1 MGHFIEKICYNP
13 KFGSNN
19 GGFMD
24 QIEKGIRRVDI
35 DREMQQSYL
44 DYAMSVIISR
54 ALPDARDGL
63 KPVQRRILYA
73 MYDMGIRPE
82 LPYKKSARIV
92 GEVLGK
98 YHPHGDAAVYD
109 AMARLAQDFTI
120 RYPLVDG
127 QGNFGSVDGDSPA
140 AMRYTEARL
149 DKISMELLKD
159 IDENTV
165 DFTGN
170 FDDTLKEP
178 VVLPAVMP
186 NLLVNGASG
195 IAVGM
200 ATNIPPHNLGEICDA
215 VIYILREWDRFED
228 ITVEDLMKFVKGP
241 DFPTGGI
248 VVLEDARNE
257 LVSAYAT
264 GRGRLM
270 VRGRVHLEDMG
281 RGRSR
286 LIITEIPYQI
296 NKTGLIERIAQLV
309 RNGVIDGI
317 VDLRDESDRQ
327 GMRIVIELN
336 KTAEPDDVLRALYK
350 HTPLQTTFGIIL
362 LALVDNQ
369 PRILSL
375 KEALKVYADHQLV
388 VIRRR
393 TEFELAKAKKRA
405 HILEGLL
412 TAIANLEEIIRIIRS
427 SENEE
432 AARNA
437 IMSRFGLDREQTQAI
452 LDMPLKR
459 LTHLEQD
466 KLQAELDNLRIA
478 IAEMEALLASPEKMR
493 ENLASRL
500 MDLQRVYSDAR
511 RTQIALLG
519 EGISS
524 KEMLTANALIQAED
538 VFVGLTKDGK
548 IGRCE
553 LETVKQ
559 RGFAVPEWI
568 VRSDTQQTVYVVSE
582 SGKCCGIYV
591 ETLPKV
597 DEFSAGIDFAAVSGW
612 TLDEKPA
619 VIFSMPSRDKMTD
632 TASVITVTEK
642 GMLKRSLVGDVPFAS
657 SQSFTLCKINP
668 GDRLLNVLVS
678 PEEAMDVMLVTRGG
692 MGIRFGQDDLRPMGL
707 VAAGVNGIKFKGD
720 DVVVGAALVKETDS
734 CCFVLND
741 WSLGQIAAGDFPKQ
755 GRYGQGVIAL
765 RLRENTA
772 VCGFFNMNSKD
783 SVLFIRYGG
792 GKFRSLKASA
802 AKPGRRARTLEP
814 VSQNLLH
821 EASGAVWL
829 PMDPAVSAY
838 EQHKAPVSEPD
849 PVPEAAPEEQ
859 AAEASAPEPSEDN
872 GPEGP
877 APAEGSEP
885 EQASLF

>member
-1 MGHFIEKICYNP
+1 MANTER
-13 KFGSNN
+13 
-19 GGFMD
+19 
-24 QIEKGIRRVDI
+24 GIRQVDI
-35 DREMQQSYL
+35 DKEMQQSYL

-127 QGNFGSVDGDSPA
+127 QGNFGSVDGDPPA

-149 DKISMELLKD
+149 DKISMEILKD
-159 IDENTV
+159 IDEETV
-165 DFTGN
+165 GYVGN

-178 VVLPAVMP
+178 EVLPAIVP

-215 VIYILREWDRFED
+215 VIFMLQEWERYDE
-228 ITVEDLMKFVKGP
+228 ITVEDLMKYVKGP

-309 RNGVIDGI
+309 RDGVIEGI

-327 GMRIVIELN
+327 GMRIVIELS
-336 KTAEPDDVLRALYK
+336 KTGDSDSILRALYK

-362 LALVDNQ
+362 LALVDNK
-369 PRILSL
+369 PRVLSL
-375 KEALKVYADHQLV
+375 KEALKVYADHQLE
-388 VIRRR
+388 VIRRK

-412 TAIANLEEIIRIIRS
+412 TAIDNLEEIIHIIRS
-427 SENEE
+427 SENEA
-432 AARNA
+432 AARDA
-437 IMSRFGLDREQTQAI
+437 IMARFDLDREQTQAI

-459 LTHLEQD
+459 LTHLEYD
-466 KLQAELDNLRIA
+466 KLQAELEGLRQSIQ
-478 IAEMEALLASPEKMR
+478 EMEELLASPVKMR
-493 ENLASRL
+493 ELLASKLR
-500 MDLQRVYSDAR
+500 DLVLTYGDAR

-538 VFVGLTKDGK
+538 CFVGLTRDGK
-548 IGRCE
+548 IGRVA
-553 LETVKQ
+553 LEAVKQ
-559 RGFAVPEWI
+559 RGFVIPEWI

-582 SGKCCGIYV
+582 TGKTCGIYV

-597 DEFSAGIDFAAVSGW
+597 DDFSAGIDFSAVSGW
-612 TLDEKPA
+612 SADEKP
-619 VIFSMPSRDKMTD
+619 VTIFAMPSRDKMEES
-632 TASVITVTEK
+632 ASVITVTEK
-642 GMLKRSLVGDVPFAS
+642 GMMKRSLVGDVPFAS
-657 SQSFTLCKINP
+657 SQSFTLCKINS
-668 GDRLLNVLVS
+668 GDRLLCVLVS
-678 PEEAMDVMLVTRGG
+678 PADTLDIMLVTGNG

-707 VAAGVNGIKFKGD
+707 IAAGVNGIKFKGN
-720 DVVVGAALVKETDS
+720 DVVVGASLVSETDN

-741 WSLGQIAAGDFPKQ
+741 WSLGQISASDFPKQ

-765 RLRENTA
+765 RLKENTR
-772 VCGFFNMNSKD
+772 VVGFFTVD
-783 SVLFIRYGG
+783 SANALLYVRYGSG
-792 GKFRSLKASA
+792 RFRSLKISA
-802 AKPGRRARTLEP
+802 AKTGRRARSLEP
-814 VSQNLLH
+814 VTQNLLH
-821 EASGAVWL
+821 EATGVTWL
-829 PMDPAVSAY
+829 PMGKAQEEPAQAAAA
-838 EQHKAPVSEPD
+838 KKSEPKATEKPLSD
-849 PVPEAAPEEQ
+849 PPERNEGGAA
-859 AAEASAPEPSEDN
+859 
-872 GPEGP
+872 
-877 APAEGSEP
+877 P

>member
-1 MGHFIEKICYNP
+1 MANLER
-13 KFGSNN
+13 
-19 GGFMD
+19 
-24 QIEKGIRRVDI
+24 GIRQVDI

-127 QGNFGSVDGDSPA
+127 QGNFGSVDGDPPA

-149 DKISMELLKD
+149 DKISMEILKD
-159 IDENTV
+159 IDEETV
-165 DFTGN
+165 GFIGN

-178 VVLPAVMP
+178 EVLPAIVP

-215 VIYILREWDRFED
+215 VIYMLQEWDRYAD
-228 ITVEDLMKFVKGP
+228 ITVEDLMKYVKGP

-248 VVLEDARNE
+248 VVLEDERNE

-309 RNGVIDGI
+309 RDGVIEGI

-327 GMRIVIELN
+327 GMRIVIELS
-336 KTAEPDDVLRALYK
+336 KTGDPDTILRALYK

-362 LALVDNQ
+362 LALVDNK
-369 PRILSL
+369 PRVLSL
-375 KEALKVYADHQLV
+375 KEALKVYADHQLE
-388 VIRRR
+388 VIRRK

-412 TAIANLEEIIRIIRS
+412 TAIDNLEEIIHIIRS
-427 SENEE
+427 SENEA
-432 AARNA
+432 AARDA
-437 IMSRFGLDREQTQAI
+437 IMKRFDLDREQTQAI

-459 LTHLEQD
+459 LTHLEYD
-466 KLQAELDNLRIA
+466 KLLAELEGLRRA
-478 IAEMEALLASPEKMR
+478 IQEMEDLLASPVKMR
-493 ENLASRL
+493 ELLSSKLRDL
-500 MDLQRVYSDAR
+500 MQTYGDAR

-524 KEMLTANALIQAED
+524 KEMLTANALIKAED
-538 VFVGLTKDGK
+538 CFVGLTRDGK
-548 IGRCE
+548 IGRVE
-553 LETVKQ
+553 LEALKQ
-559 RGFAVPEWI
+559 RGFVIPEWV

-582 SGKCCGIYV
+582 SGKTCGIYV

-597 DEFSAGIDFAAVSGW
+597 DDFSAGIDFASVSGW
-612 TLDEKPA
+612 PESENPASIFTL
-619 VIFSMPSRDKMTD
+619 PSREKMGE

-657 SQSFTLCKINP
+657 SQSFALCKINP
-668 GDRLLNVLVS
+668 GDRLLSVLVS
-678 PEEAMDVMLVTRGG
+678 PSEDVDIMLATKNG
-692 MGIRFGQDDLRPMGL
+692 MAIRFGQDDLRPMGL
-707 VAAGVNGIKFKGD
+707 LAAGVNGIKFKGD
-720 DVVVGAALVKETDS
+720 DAVSGASLVTENDKV
-734 CCFVLND
+734 CFVLND
-741 WSLGQIAAGDFPKQ
+741 WSLGQIAAVDFPKQ

-765 RLRENTA
+765 RLKENTR
-772 VCGFFNMNSKD
+772 VVGFFTMD
-783 SVLFIRYGG
+783 SSNALLYVRYGNG
-792 GKFRSLKASA
+792 RFRPLKCSA
-802 AKPGRRARTLEP
+802 AKIGRRARSLEP
-814 VSQNLLH
+814 VTQNLLH
-821 EASGAVWL
+821 EATGVIWL
-829 PMDPAVSAY
+829 PMEGAG
-838 EQHKAPVSEPD
+838 E
-849 PVPEAAPEEQ
+849 VPEKGSGKKEPEQKPKENPVVK
-859 AAEASAPEPSEDN
+859 ENPPDTGTS
-872 GPEGP
+872 
-877 APAEGSEP
+877 P

>member
-1 MGHFIEKICYNP
+1 MADLP
-13 KFGSNN
+13 R
-19 GGFMD
+19 
-24 QIEKGIRRVDI
+24 GIRQVDI
-35 DREMQQSYL
+35 DKEMQQSYL

-127 QGNFGSVDGDSPA
+127 QGNFGSIDGDPPA

-159 IDENTV
+159 IDEETV
-165 DFTGN
+165 GFTGN

-178 VVLPAVMP
+178 EVLPAIVP

-200 ATNIPPHNLGEICDA
+200 ATNIPPHNLGEVCDA
-215 VIYILREWDRFED
+215 VIYMLREWENFDE
-228 ITVEDLMKFVKGP
+228 ITVEDLMKYVKGP

-309 RNGVIDGI
+309 RDGVIDGI

-327 GMRIVIELN
+327 GMRIVIELS
-336 KTAEPDDVLRALYK
+336 KTGDPDDILRALYK

-362 LALVDNQ
+362 LALVDNK
-369 PRILSL
+369 PRVLSL
-375 KEALKVYADHQLV
+375 KEALKVYADHQLT
-388 VIRRR
+388 VIRRK
-393 TEFELAKAKKRA
+393 TEFELAKAKHRA

-412 TAIANLEEIIRIIRS
+412 TAIDNLDEIVRIIRS
-427 SENEE
+427 SENEAE
-432 AARNA
+432 AREA
-437 IMSRFGLDREQTQAI
+437 IMARFALDREQIQAI

-459 LTHLEQD
+459 LTHLEYD
-466 KLQAELDNLRIA
+466 KLLAELNGLRQA
-478 IAEMEALLASPEKMR
+478 IMEMEDLLASPEKMR
-493 ENLASRL
+493 DLLASKL
-500 MDLQRVYSDAR
+500 KDLQRTYADAR

-524 KEMLTANALIQAED
+524 KEMLTANALVKAED
-538 VFVGLTKDGK
+538 VFVGLTRDGK
-548 IGRCE
+548 IGRVE
-553 LETVKQ
+553 RDAVKQ
-559 RGFAVPEWI
+559 RGFAIPEWI
-568 VRSDTQQTVYVVSE
+568 VRSDTQQTVYVVAE
-582 SGKCCGIYV
+582 SGRTCGIYV

-597 DEFSAGIDFAAVSGW
+597 DDFSAGIDFNAVSGW
-612 TLDEKPA
+612 PANEKP
-619 VIFSMPSRDKMTD
+619 VTIFAMPSRDKMGE

-657 SQSFTLCKINP
+657 SQSFNLCKVND
-668 GDRLLNVLVS
+668 GDRLLTVLVS
-678 PEEAMDVMLVTRGG
+678 PLEEMDIMLVTRRG

-720 DVVVGAALVKETDS
+720 DVVVGAALVTEADS
-734 CCFVLND
+734 VCFVLND
-741 WSLGQIAAGDFPKQ
+741 WSLGRIAAGEFPKQ

-765 RLRENTA
+765 RLKENTD
-772 VCGFFNMNSKD
+772 VCGFFNVNAVNAM
-783 SVLFIRYGG
+783 LFIRYGNG
-792 GKFRSLKASA
+792 RFRPLKISA
-802 AKPGRRARTLEP
+802 AKNGRRARTLEP
-814 VSQNLLH
+814 VTQNLLH
-821 EASGAVWL
+821 QANGVTWLPLDPASGEESRQ
-829 PMDPAVSAY
+829 DEPAA
-838 EQHKAPVSEPD
+838 EIPEPKPKAQKS
-849 PVPEAAPEEQ
+849 AAPKPIEKPK
-859 AAEASAPEPSEDN
+859 PETGPSD
-872 GPEGP
+872 
-877 APAEGSEP
+877 P
-885 EQASLF
+885 EQATLF

>member
-1 MGHFIEKICYNP
+1 MA
-13 KFGSNN
+13 
-19 GGFMD
+19 D
-24 QIEKGIRRVDI
+24 QSRGIRQVDI
-35 DREMQQSYL
+35 DKEMQQSYL

-127 QGNFGSVDGDSPA
+127 QGNFGSIDGDPPA

-159 IDENTV
+159 IDEETV
-165 DFTGN
+165 GFTGN

-178 VVLPAVMP
+178 EVLPAIVP

-200 ATNIPPHNLGEICDA
+200 ATNIPPHNLGEVCDA
-215 VIYILREWDRFED
+215 VIYMLREWENFDE
-228 ITVEDLMKFVKGP
+228 ITVEDLMKYVKGP

-309 RNGVIDGI
+309 RDGVIDGI

-327 GMRIVIELN
+327 GMRIVIELS
-336 KTAEPDDVLRALYK
+336 KTGDPDDILRALYK

-362 LALVDNQ
+362 LALVDNK
-369 PRILSL
+369 PRVLSL
-375 KEALKVYADHQLV
+375 KEALKVYADHQLT
-388 VIRRR
+388 VIRRK
-393 TEFELAKAKKRA
+393 TEFELAKAKHRA

-412 TAIANLEEIIRIIRS
+412 TAIDNLDEIVRVIRS
-427 SENEE
+427 SENEAE
-432 AARNA
+432 AREA
-437 IMSRFGLDREQTQAI
+437 IMARFALDREQTQAI

-459 LTHLEQD
+459 LTHLEYD
-466 KLQAELDNLRIA
+466 KLLAELNGLRQA
-478 IAEMEALLASPEKMR
+478 IMEMEDLLASPEKMR
-493 ENLASRL
+493 DLLASKL
-500 MDLQRVYSDAR
+500 KDLQRTYADAR

-524 KEMLTANALIQAED
+524 KEMLTANALIKAED
-538 VFVGLTKDGK
+538 VFVGLTRDGK
-548 IGRCE
+548 IGRVE
-553 LETVKQ
+553 RDAVKQ
-559 RGFAVPEWI
+559 RGFAIPEWI
-568 VRSDTQQTVYVVSE
+568 VRSDTQQTVYVVAE
-582 SGKCCGIYV
+582 SGRTCGIYV

-597 DEFSAGIDFAAVSGW
+597 DDFSAGIDFNAVSGW
-612 TLDEKPA
+612 PANEKP
-619 VIFSMPSRDKMTD
+619 VTIFAMPSRDKMGE

-657 SQSFTLCKINP
+657 SQSFNLCKVND
-668 GDRLLNVLVS
+668 GDRLLTVLVS
-678 PEEAMDVMLVTRGG
+678 PSEEMDIMLVTRRG

-720 DVVVGAALVKETDS
+720 DVVVGAALVTEADS
-734 CCFVLND
+734 VCFVLND
-741 WSLGQIAAGDFPKQ
+741 WSLGRIAAAEFPKQ

-765 RLRENTA
+765 RLKETTD
-772 VCGFFNMNSKD
+772 VCGFFNVNAQNAM
-783 SVLFIRYGG
+783 LFVRYGNG
-792 GKFRSLKASA
+792 RFRPLKISA
-802 AKPGRRARTLEP
+802 AKSGRRARTLEP
-814 VSQNLLH
+814 VTQNLLH
-821 EASGAVWL
+821 QANGVTWL
-829 PMDPAVSAY
+829 PL
-838 EQHKAPVSEPD
+838 D
-849 PVPEAAPEEQ
+849 PVPGEESQ
-859 AAEASAPEPSEDN
+859 KEEPAKEMPEPKAKAEK
-872 GPEGP
+872 P
-877 APAEGSEP
+877 APKPVEKPKPEAGPSDP
-885 EQASLF
+885 EQATLF

>member
-1 MGHFIEKICYNP
+1 MANTER
-13 KFGSNN
+13 
-19 GGFMD
+19 
-24 QIEKGIRRVDI
+24 GIRQVDI
-35 DREMQQSYL
+35 DKEMQQSYL

-127 QGNFGSVDGDSPA
+127 QGNFGSVDGDPPA

-149 DKISMELLKD
+149 DKISMEILKD
-159 IDENTV
+159 IDEETV
-165 DFTGN
+165 GFVGN

-178 VVLPAVMP
+178 EVLPAIVP

-215 VIYILREWDRFED
+215 VVFMLQEWERYDE
-228 ITVEDLMKFVKGP
+228 ITVEDLMKYVKGP

-309 RNGVIDGI
+309 RDGVIEGI

-327 GMRIVIELN
+327 GMRIVIELS
-336 KTAEPDDVLRALYK
+336 KTGDSDTILRALYK

-362 LALVDNQ
+362 LALVDNK
-369 PRILSL
+369 PRVLSL
-375 KEALKVYADHQLV
+375 KEALKVYADHQLE
-388 VIRRR
+388 VIRRK

-412 TAIANLEEIIRIIRS
+412 TAIDNLEEIIRIIRS
-427 SENEE
+427 SENEA
-432 AARNA
+432 AARDA
-437 IMSRFGLDREQTQAI
+437 IMARFNLDREQTQAI

-459 LTHLEQD
+459 LTHLEYD
-466 KLQAELDNLRIA
+466 KLLAELEALRRSIQ
-478 IAEMEALLASPEKMR
+478 EMEELLASPAKMR
-493 ENLASRL
+493 ELLASKLR
-500 MDLQRVYSDAR
+500 DLVLTYGDAR

-538 VFVGLTKDGK
+538 CFVGLTKDGK
-548 IGRCE
+548 IGRVE
-553 LETVKQ
+553 LDAVKQ
-559 RGFAVPEWI
+559 RGFAIPELI
-568 VRSDTQQTVYVVSE
+568 VRSDTQQTVYIVSE
-582 SGKCCGIYV
+582 TGKTCGIYV

-597 DEFSAGIDFAAVSGW
+597 DDFSAGIDFAAVSGW
-612 TLDEKPA
+612 SADEKP
-619 VIFSMPSRDKMTD
+619 VTIFAMPSRDKMEE

-642 GMLKRSLVGDVPFAS
+642 GMMKRSLVGDVPFAS

-668 GDRLLNVLVS
+668 GDRLLCVLVS
-678 PEEAMDVMLVTRGG
+678 PAETLDIMLVTRNG

-720 DVVVGAALVKETDS
+720 DVVVGASLVSEKDN

-741 WSLGQIAAGDFPKQ
+741 WSLGQISVADFPKQ

-765 RLRENTA
+765 RLKENTR
-772 VCGFFNMNSKD
+772 VVGFFTVD
-783 SVLFIRYGG
+783 SANALLYVRYGNG
-792 GKFRSLKASA
+792 RFRSLKISA
-802 AKPGRRARTLEP
+802 AKNGRRARSLEP
-814 VSQNLLH
+814 VTQNLLH
-821 EASGAVWL
+821 EATGVTWL
-829 PMDPAVSAY
+829 PMGKQEDESAQPPAGKKSEA
-838 EQHKAPVSEPD
+838 KAPEKKLNEPLERSD
-849 PVPEAAPEEQ
+849 
-859 AAEASAPEPSEDN
+859 D
-872 GPEGP
+872 G
-877 APAEGSEP
+877 GSSP

>member
-1 MGHFIEKICYNP
+1 MENT
-13 KFGSNN
+13 
-19 GGFMD
+19 
-24 QIEKGIRRVDI
+24 ERGIRQVDI
-35 DREMQQSYL
+35 DKEMQQSYL

-127 QGNFGSVDGDSPA
+127 QGNFGSIDGDPPA

-149 DKISMELLKD
+149 DKISMEILKD
-159 IDENTV
+159 IDEETV
-165 DFTGN
+165 GFTGN

-178 VVLPAVMP
+178 EVLPSIVP

-200 ATNIPPHNLGEICDA
+200 ATNIPPHNLGEVCDA
-215 VIYILREWDRFED
+215 VIYLLQEWEHYDD

-309 RNGVIDGI
+309 RDGI
-317 VDLRDESDRQ
+317 IEGIADLRDESDRQ
-327 GMRIVIELN
+327 GMRVVIELS
-336 KTAEPDDVLRALYK
+336 KAADPEAVLRDLYK
-350 HTPLQTTFGIIL
+350 RTPLQTTFGIIL
-362 LALVDNQ
+362 LALVDNK
-369 PRILSL
+369 PRVLSL
-375 KEALKVYADHQLV
+375 KEALRVYADHQLE
-388 VIRRR
+388 VIRRK

-412 TAIANLEEIIRIIRS
+412 TAIDNLDEIIHIIRS
-427 SENEE
+427 SENEA
-432 AARNA
+432 AARDA
-437 IMSRFGLDREQTQAI
+437 IMARFDLDREQTQAI

-459 LTHLEQD
+459 LTHLEYD
-466 KLQAELDNLRIA
+466 KLLAELQSLRQA
-478 IAEMEALLASPEKMR
+478 IQEMEELLASPLKMR
-493 ENLASRL
+493 ELLASKLRDL
-500 MDLQRVYSDAR
+500 MQTYGDAR

-538 VFVGLTKDGK
+538 CFVGLTRDGK
-548 IGRCE
+548 IGRVE
-553 LETVKQ
+553 VGTVKQ
-559 RGFAVPEWI
+559 RGFAIPEWI

-582 SGKCCGIYV
+582 IGKTCGLYV

-597 DEFSAGIDFAAVSGW
+597 DDFSAGIDFASVSGW
-612 TLDEKPA
+612 AENEKP
-619 VIFSMPSRDKMTD
+619 VTIFTMPSREKMD
-632 TASVITVTEK
+632 EKASVITVTEK
-642 GMLKRSLVGDVPFAS
+642 GMIKRSLVSDVPFAS
-657 SQSFTLCKINP
+657 SQSFNLCKVNA
-668 GDRLLNVLVS
+668 GDRLLCVLVS
-678 PEEAMDVMLVTRGG
+678 PSEASNIMLVTRNG

-720 DVVVGAALVKETDS
+720 DAVVGASMVTEQDS
-734 CCFVLND
+734 SCFVLND
-741 WSLGQIAAGDFPKQ
+741 WSLGQIAVADFPKQ

-765 RLRENTA
+765 RLKENTR
-772 VCGFFNMNSKD
+772 VVGFFTMSTNNAMLY
-783 SVLFIRYGG
+783 VRFGTGR
-792 GKFRSLKASA
+792 FRSLKPSA
-802 AKPGRRARTLEP
+802 AKPGRRARSLEP
-814 VSQNLLH
+814 VTQNLLY
-821 EASGAVWL
+821 EATGVIWL
-829 PMDPAVSAY
+829 PMNGTEEEKTEKAVAEKPGKKDISA
-838 EQHKAPVSEPD
+838 EMKSDEPNN
-849 PVPEAAPEEQ
+849 PG
-859 AAEASAPEPSEDN
+859 S
-872 GPEGP
+872 
-877 APAEGSEP
+877 EGSSP

>member
-1 MGHFIEKICYNP
+1 MANTER
-13 KFGSNN
+13 
-19 GGFMD
+19 
-24 QIEKGIRRVDI
+24 GIRQVDI
-35 DREMQQSYL
+35 DKEMQQSYL

-127 QGNFGSVDGDSPA
+127 QGNFGSVDGDPPA

-149 DKISMELLKD
+149 DKISMEILKD
-159 IDENTV
+159 IDEETV
-165 DFTGN
+165 GFVGN

-178 VVLPAVMP
+178 EVLPAIVP

-215 VIYILREWDRFED
+215 VIYMLQEWERYDE
-228 ITVEDLMKFVKGP
+228 ITVEDLMKYVKGP

-309 RNGVIDGI
+309 RDGVIEGI

-327 GMRIVIELN
+327 GMRIVIELS
-336 KTAEPDDVLRALYK
+336 KTGDSDSILRALYK

-362 LALVDNQ
+362 LALVDNK
-369 PRILSL
+369 PRVLSL
-375 KEALKVYADHQLV
+375 KEALKVYADHQLE
-388 VIRRR
+388 VIRRK

-412 TAIANLEEIIRIIRS
+412 TAIDNLEEIIHIIRS
-427 SENEE
+427 SENEA
-432 AARNA
+432 AARDA
-437 IMSRFGLDREQTQAI
+437 IMARFGLDREQTQAI

-459 LTHLEQD
+459 LTHLEYD
-466 KLQAELDNLRIA
+466 KLLAELEGLRRSIQ
-478 IAEMEALLASPEKMR
+478 EMEELLASPVKMR
-493 ENLASRL
+493 ELLASKLR
-500 MDLQRVYSDAR
+500 DLVLTYGDAR

-538 VFVGLTKDGK
+538 CFVGLTKDGK
-548 IGRCE
+548 IGRVE

-559 RGFAVPEWI
+559 RGFAIPEWI
-568 VRSDTQQTVYVVSE
+568 VRSDTQQTVYVVSQT
-582 SGKCCGIYV
+582 GKTCGIYV

-597 DEFSAGIDFAAVSGW
+597 EDFSAGIDFSAVSGW
-612 TLDEKPA
+612 SGDEKP
-619 VIFSMPSRDKMTD
+619 VTIFAMPSRDKMED
-632 TASVITVTEK
+632 SASVITVTEK
-642 GMLKRSLVGDVPFAS
+642 GMMKRSLVGDVPFAS

-668 GDRLLNVLVS
+668 GDRLLYVLVS
-678 PEEAMDVMLVTRGG
+678 PADTLDIMLVTGNG

-707 VAAGVNGIKFKGD
+707 IAAGVNGIKFKGD
-720 DVVVGAALVKETDS
+720 DVVVGASLVSESDS

-741 WSLGQIAAGDFPKQ
+741 WSLGQIAVSDFPKQ

-765 RLRENTA
+765 RLKENTR
-772 VCGFFNMNSKD
+772 VVGFFTVD
-783 SVLFIRYGG
+783 SANALLYVRYGNG
-792 GKFRSLKASA
+792 RFRSLKISA
-802 AKPGRRARTLEP
+802 AKSGRRARSLEP
-814 VSQNLLH
+814 VTQNLLH
-821 EASGAVWL
+821 EATGVTWL
-829 PMDPAVSAY
+829 PMGKTQDEPAQVPTAKKNESKNAG
-838 EQHKAPVSEPD
+838 KPLSEP
-849 PVPEAAPEEQ
+849 PER
-859 AAEASAPEPSEDN
+859 N
-872 GPEGP
+872 EG
-877 APAEGSEP
+877 GSSP

>member
-1 MGHFIEKICYNP
+1 MAELERGVR
-13 KFGSNN
+13 
-19 GGFMD
+19 
-24 QIEKGIRRVDI
+24 QVDI
-35 DREMQQSYL
+35 DKEMQQSYL

-127 QGNFGSVDGDSPA
+127 QGNFGSIDGDPPA

-159 IDENTV
+159 IDEETV
-165 DFTGN
+165 GFTGN

-178 VVLPAVMP
+178 EVLPAIVP

-200 ATNIPPHNLGEICDA
+200 ATNIPPHNLSEICDA
-215 VIYILREWDRFED
+215 VIYLLREWENYSD
-228 ITVEDLMKFVKGP
+228 ITVEDLMKYVKGP

-309 RNGVIDGI
+309 RDGVIEGI

-327 GMRIVIELN
+327 GMRIVIELS
-336 KTAEPDDVLRALYK
+336 KTGDSDDILRALYK

-362 LALVDNQ
+362 LALVDNK
-369 PRILSL
+369 PRVLSL
-375 KEALKVYADHQLV
+375 KEALKVYADHQLI
-388 VIRRR
+388 VIRRK
-393 TEFELAKAKKRA
+393 TEFELAKARHRA

-412 TAIANLEEIIRIIRS
+412 TAIDNLDEIVRIIRS
-427 SENEE
+427 SENEA
-432 AARNA
+432 AARDA
-437 IMSRFGLDREQTQAI
+437 IMARFGLDREQTQAI

-459 LTHLEQD
+459 LTHLEYD
-466 KLQAELDNLRIA
+466 KLQAEL
-478 IAEMEALLASPEKMR
+478 EALRQAIIDMEILLGSPEKMR
-493 ENLASRL
+493 ELLASKL
-500 MDLQRVYSDAR
+500 MDLQRTYGDAR

-519 EGISS
+519 EGVSS
-524 KEMLTANALIQAED
+524 KEMLTANALIKAEE
-538 VFVGLTKDGK
+538 VFVGLTRDGK
-548 IGRCE
+548 IGRVE
-553 LETVKQ
+553 LDAVKQ
-559 RGFAVPEWI
+559 RGFAIPAWI

-582 SGKCCGIYV
+582 TGKACGIYV
-591 ETLPKV
+591 ETLPKI
-597 DEFSAGIDFAAVSGW
+597 DDFSAGIDFKAVAGW
-612 TLDEKPA
+612 HESDTP
-619 VIFSMPSRDKMTD
+619 VTIFTVPSRDKMED

-657 SQSFTLCKINP
+657 SQSFNLCKVND
-668 GDRLLNVLVS
+668 GDRLLSVLVS
-678 PEEAMDVMLVTRGG
+678 PSDAMDVMLVTQKG
-692 MGIRFGQDDLRPMGL
+692 MGIRFGQEDLRPMGL
-707 VAAGVNGIKFKGD
+707 FAAGVNGIKFKGD
-720 DVVVGAALVKETDS
+720 DILVGASLVSENDT

-741 WSLGQIAAGDFPKQ
+741 WSMGRIAAAEFPKQ

-765 RLRENTA
+765 RLKSGTR
-772 VCGFFNMNSKD
+772 VCGFFNINAANG
-783 SVLFIRYGG
+783 LLYIRYGSG
-792 GKFRSLKASA
+792 RFRPLKISA
-802 AKPGRRARTLEP
+802 AKPGRRGRTLEP
-814 VSQNLLH
+814 VTQNLLH
-821 EASGAVWL
+821 EANGVTWL
-829 PMDPAVSAY
+829 PLDTGSGDEQRKDDSSEEKPKSKQKAEKPAAKPI
-838 EQHKAPVSEPD
+838 EK
-849 PVPEAAPEEQ
+849 
-859 AAEASAPEPSEDN
+859 PEPQTNQS
-872 GPEGP
+872 
-877 APAEGSEP
+877 SP
-885 EQASLF
+885 EQGTLF

>member
-1 MGHFIEKICYNP
+1 MAATER
-13 KFGSNN
+13 
-19 GGFMD
+19 
-24 QIEKGIRRVDI
+24 GIRLVDI
-35 DREMQQSYL
+35 DKEMQQSYL

-127 QGNFGSVDGDSPA
+127 QGNFGSIDGDPPA

-159 IDENTV
+159 IDEETV
-165 DFTGN
+165 GFTGN

-178 VVLPAVMP
+178 EVLPAIVP

-200 ATNIPPHNLGEICDA
+200 ATNIPPHNLGEVCDA
-215 VIYILREWDRFED
+215 VIYMLREWENFDE
-228 ITVEDLMKFVKGP
+228 ITVEDLMKYVKGP

-309 RNGVIDGI
+309 RDGVIDGI

-327 GMRIVIELN
+327 GMRIVIELS
-336 KTAEPDDVLRALYK
+336 KTGDPDDILRALYK

-362 LALVDNQ
+362 LALVDNK
-369 PRILSL
+369 PRVLSL
-375 KEALKVYADHQLV
+375 KEALKVYADHQLT
-388 VIRRR
+388 VIRRK
-393 TEFELAKAKKRA
+393 TEFELAKAKHRA

-412 TAIANLEEIIRIIRS
+412 TAIDNLDEIVRIIRS
-427 SENEE
+427 SENEAE
-432 AARNA
+432 ARAA
-437 IMSRFGLDREQTQAI
+437 IMERFGLDREQTQAI

-459 LTHLEQD
+459 LTHLEYD
-466 KLQAELDNLRIA
+466 KLLAELNSLRQA
-478 IAEMEALLASPEKMR
+478 IMEMEELLASPEKMR
-493 ENLASRL
+493 DLLASKL
-500 MDLQRVYSDAR
+500 KDLQRTYADAR

-524 KEMLTANALIQAED
+524 KEMLTANALIKAED
-538 VFVGLTKDGK
+538 VFVGLTRDGK
-548 IGRCE
+548 IGRVE
-553 LETVKQ
+553 RDAVKQ
-559 RGFAVPEWI
+559 RGFVIPEWI
-568 VRSDTQQTVYVVSE
+568 VRCDTQQTVYVVAE
-582 SGKCCGIYV
+582 SGKACGIYV

-597 DEFSAGIDFAAVSGW
+597 DDFSAGIDFSAVSGW
-612 TLDEKPA
+612 PANEKP
-619 VIFSMPSRDKMTD
+619 VTIFAMPSRDKMGE

-657 SQSFTLCKINP
+657 SQSFNLCKVND
-668 GDRLLNVLVS
+668 GDKLLTVLVS
-678 PEEAMDVMLVTRGG
+678 PSEDMDIMLVTRRG

-720 DVVVGAALVKETDS
+720 DAVIGAALVTEADS
-734 CCFVLND
+734 VCFVLND
-741 WSLGQIAAGDFPKQ
+741 WSLGRIAAAEFPKQ

-765 RLRENTA
+765 RLKENTD
-772 VCGFFNMNSKD
+772 VCGFFNVNAQNAM
-783 SVLFIRYGG
+783 LFVRYGNG
-792 GKFRSLKASA
+792 RFRPLKISA
-802 AKPGRRARTLEP
+802 AKSGRRARTLEP
-814 VSQNLLH
+814 VTQNLLH
-821 EASGAVWL
+821 QANGVTWL
-829 PMDPAVSAY
+829 PLDPAPGEEPQKEEPAK
-838 EQHKAPVSEPD
+838 EMPEPKAKAEKPAPKPVEKPK
-849 PVPEAAPEEQ
+849 PEAG
-859 AAEASAPEPSEDN
+859 PSD
-872 GPEGP
+872 
-877 APAEGSEP
+877 P
-885 EQASLF
+885 EQATLF

>member
-1 MGHFIEKICYNP
+1 MENT
-13 KFGSNN
+13 
-19 GGFMD
+19 
-24 QIEKGIRRVDI
+24 ERGIRQVDI
-35 DREMQQSYL
+35 DKEMQQSYL

-127 QGNFGSVDGDSPA
+127 QGNFGSIDGDPPA

-149 DKISMELLKD
+149 DKISMEILKD
-159 IDENTV
+159 IDEETV
-165 DFTGN
+165 SFTGN

-178 VVLPAVMP
+178 EVLPSIVP

-200 ATNIPPHNLGEICDA
+200 ATNIPPHNLGEVCDA
-215 VIYILREWDRFED
+215 IIYLLQEWERYED
-228 ITVEDLMKFVKGP
+228 ITVDDLMKYVKGP

-286 LIITEIPYQI
+286 LIITEIPYQV

-309 RNGVIDGI
+309 RDGI
-317 VDLRDESDRQ
+317 VDGIADLRDESDRQ
-327 GMRIVIELN
+327 GMRVVIELS
-336 KTAEPDDVLRALYK
+336 KTADPDTILRELYK
-350 HTPLQTTFGIIL
+350 RTPLQTTFGIIL
-362 LALVDNQ
+362 LALVDNK
-369 PRILSL
+369 PRVLSL
-375 KEALKVYADHQLV
+375 KEALRVYADHQLE
-388 VIRRR
+388 VIRRK

-412 TAIANLEEIIRIIRS
+412 TAIDNLDEIIHIIRS
-427 SENEE
+427 SENEA
-432 AARNA
+432 AARDA
-437 IMSRFGLDREQTQAI
+437 IMARFDLDREQTQAI

-459 LTHLEQD
+459 LTHLEYD
-466 KLQAELDNLRIA
+466 KLLEELKSLRQAIQD
-478 IAEMEALLASPEKMR
+478 MEELLASPLKMR
-493 ENLASRL
+493 ELLASKLRVL
-500 MDLQRVYSDAR
+500 MQTYGDAR

-524 KEMLTANALIQAED
+524 KEMLTANTLIQAEEC
-538 VFVGLTKDGK
+538 FVGLTRDGK
-548 IGRCE
+548 IGRVE
-553 LETVKQ
+553 LGAVKQ
-559 RGFAVPEWI
+559 RGFAIPEWI
-568 VRSDTQQTVYVVSE
+568 IRSDTQQTVYVVSE
-582 SGKCCGIYV
+582 SGKTCGLYV

-597 DEFSAGIDFAAVSGW
+597 DDFSAGIDFSAVSGW
-612 TLDEKPA
+612 EGNEKPVA
-619 VIFSMPSRDKMTD
+619 IFTMPSREKMDDK
-632 TASVITVTEK
+632 ASVITVTEK
-642 GMLKRSLVGDVPFAS
+642 GMLKRSLVSDVPFAS
-657 SQSFTLCKINP
+657 SQSFTLCKVNS
-668 GDRLLNVLVS
+668 GDRLLGVLVS
-678 PEEAMDVMLVTRGG
+678 SSEAEDIMLVTRNG

-720 DVVVGAALVKETDS
+720 DVVVGASLVTEQDN

-741 WSLGQIAAGDFPKQ
+741 WSLGQIAAADFPKQ

-765 RLRENTA
+765 RLKENTR
-772 VCGFFNMNSKD
+772 VVGFFTMNTGSALLY
-783 SVLFIRYGG
+783 VRFGTGR
-792 GKFRSLKASA
+792 FRSLKPSA
-802 AKPGRRARTLEP
+802 AKLGRRARSLEP
-814 VSQNLLH
+814 VTQNLLH
-821 EASGAVWL
+821 EATGVIWL
-829 PMDPAVSAY
+829 PMNGAEEEKPEKNTAEKAEKKEKSSAR
-838 EQHKAPVSEPD
+838 K
-849 PVPEAAPEEQ
+849 
-859 AAEASAPEPSEDN
+859 SEDQQKIGN
-872 GPEGP
+872 EG
-877 APAEGSEP
+877 ASP

>member
-1 MGHFIEKICYNP
+1 MAD
-13 KFGSNN
+13 SAR
-19 GGFMD
+19 
-24 QIEKGIRRVDI
+24 GIRQVDI
-35 DREMQQSYL
+35 DKEMQQSYL

-127 QGNFGSVDGDSPA
+127 QGNFGSIDGDPPA

-159 IDENTV
+159 IDEETV
-165 DFTGN
+165 GFIGN

-178 VVLPAVMP
+178 EVLPAIVP

-200 ATNIPPHNLGEICDA
+200 ATNIPPHNLGEVCDA
-215 VIYILREWDRFED
+215 VIYMLHEWENFSE
-228 ITVEDLMKFVKGP
+228 ITVEDLMKYVKGP

-309 RNGVIDGI
+309 RDGVIEGI

-327 GMRIVIELN
+327 GMRIVIELS
-336 KTAEPDDVLRALYK
+336 KTGDPDDILRALYK

-362 LALVDNQ
+362 LALVDNK
-369 PRILSL
+369 PRVLSL
-375 KEALKVYADHQLV
+375 KEALKVYADHQLT
-388 VIRRR
+388 VIRRK
-393 TEFELAKAKKRA
+393 TEYELAKAKHRA

-412 TAIANLEEIIRIIRS
+412 TAIDNLDEIVRIIRS
-427 SENEE
+427 SENEAE
-432 AARNA
+432 AREA
-437 IMSRFGLDREQTQAI
+437 IMARFALDREQTQAI

-459 LTHLEQD
+459 LTHLEYD
-466 KLQAELDNLRIA
+466 KLLAELNNLRQA
-478 IAEMEALLASPEKMR
+478 IMEMEDLLASPEKMR
-493 ENLASRL
+493 ELLASKL
-500 MDLQRVYSDAR
+500 KDLQRTYADAR

-524 KEMLTANALIQAED
+524 KEMLTANALIKAED
-538 VFVGLTKDGK
+538 VFVGLTRDGK
-548 IGRCE
+548 IGRVE
-553 LETVKQ
+553 RDAVKQ
-559 RGFAVPEWI
+559 RGFAIPEWI
-568 VRSDTQQTVYVVSE
+568 VRSDTQQTVYVVAE
-582 SGKCCGIYV
+582 SGKTCGIYV

-597 DEFSAGIDFAAVSGW
+597 DDFSAGIDFNAVSGW
-612 TLDEKPA
+612 SANEKP
-619 VIFSMPSRDKMTD
+619 VTIFAMPSRDKMGES
-632 TASVITVTEK
+632 ASVITVTEK

-657 SQSFTLCKINP
+657 SQSFNLCKVND
-668 GDRLLNVLVS
+668 GDRLLTVLVS
-678 PEEAMDVMLVTRGG
+678 PSDNMDIMLVTRRG

-707 VAAGVNGIKFKGD
+707 AAAGVNGIKFKGD
-720 DVVVGAALVKETDS
+720 DAVVGAALVTEADS
-734 CCFVLND
+734 VCFVLND
-741 WSLGQIAAGDFPKQ
+741 WSLGRIAASEFPRQ

-765 RLRENTA
+765 RLKENTD
-772 VCGFFNMNSKD
+772 VCGFFNVNS
-783 SVLFIRYGG
+783 VNALLFIRYGNG
-792 GKFRSLKASA
+792 RFRPLKISA
-802 AKPGRRARTLEP
+802 AKSGRRARTLEP
-814 VSQNLLH
+814 VTQNLLH
-821 EASGAVWL
+821 QANGVTWL
-829 PMDPAVSAY
+829 PLDTAPGQEAPAA
-838 EQHKAPVSEPD
+838 E
-849 PVPEAAPEEQ
+849 PEAET
-859 AAEASAPEPSEDN
+859 PEPKPKAAKAAPKSTEKPK
-872 GPEGP
+872 PETGM
-877 APAEGSEP
+877 SDP
-885 EQASLF
+885 EQATLF

>member
-1 MGHFIEKICYNP
+1 MADTER
-13 KFGSNN
+13 
-19 GGFMD
+19 
-24 QIEKGIRRVDI
+24 GIRLVDI
-35 DREMQQSYL
+35 DKEMQQSYL

-82 LPYKKSARIV
+82 LPFKKSARIV

-127 QGNFGSVDGDSPA
+127 QGNFGSIDGDPPA

-149 DKISMELLKD
+149 DKISMEILKD
-159 IDENTV
+159 IDEETV
-165 DFTGN
+165 TFVGN

-178 VVLPAVMP
+178 EVLPAIVP

-215 VIYILREWDRFED
+215 VIYLLSEWDRYSE
-228 ITVEDLMKFVKGP
+228 ITVEDLMKYVKGP

-248 VVLEDARNE
+248 IVLEDARNE

-309 RNGVIDGI
+309 RDGVIEGI

-327 GMRIVIELN
+327 GMRIVIELS
-336 KTAEPDDVLRALYK
+336 KTGDSDTILRALYK

-369 PRILSL
+369 PRVLSL

-388 VIRRR
+388 VIRRK
-393 TEFELAKAKKRA
+393 TEYELGKAKKRA

-412 TAIANLEEIIRIIRS
+412 VAIDNLDEIIRIIRS

-432 AARNA
+432 AARKT
-437 IMSRFGLDREQTQAI
+437 IMSRFDLDREQTQAI

-459 LTHLEQD
+459 LTHLEYD
-466 KLQAELDNLRIA
+466 KLCEELASLRQAIID
-478 IAEMEALLASPEKMR
+478 MEALLASPEKMR
-493 ENLASRL
+493 ELLASKLR
-500 MDLQRVYSDAR
+500 DLQRTYSDAR

-524 KEMLTANALIQAED
+524 KEMLTANALIKAED
-538 VFVGLTKDGK
+538 VFIGLTKDGK
-548 IGRCE
+548 IGRCDVE
-553 LETVKQ
+553 AVKQ
-559 RGFAVPEWI
+559 RGFAIPEWI

-582 SGKCCGIYV
+582 TGKTCGIYV

-597 DEFSAGIDFAAVSGW
+597 DDFFAGIDFTAVSGW
-612 TLDEKPA
+612 DESEKP
-619 VIFSMPSRDKMTD
+619 VTIFTMPSRDKMD
-632 TASVITVTEK
+632 EKASVITVTEK

-657 SQSFTLCKINP
+657 SQSFNLCKINA
-668 GDRLLNVLVS
+668 GDRLLCVLVS
-678 PEEAMDVMLVTRGG
+678 EDESQDLMLVTRNA
-692 MGIRFGQDDLRPMGL
+692 MGIRFGQEDLRPMGL
-707 VAAGVNGIKFKGD
+707 LAAGVNGIKFKGD
-720 DVVVGAALVKETDS
+720 DAVVGASLVREADN

-741 WSLGQIAAGDFPKQ
+741 WSLGKIAVADFPKQ

-765 RLRENTA
+765 RLRENTR
-772 VCGFFNMNSKD
+772 VCGFFTMNTSNALLY
-783 SVLFIRYGG
+783 VRFGNGR
-792 GKFRSLKASA
+792 FRSLKPSSV
-802 AKPGRRARTLEP
+802 KSGRRARTLEP
-814 VSQNLLH
+814 VTQNLLH
-821 EASGAVWL
+821 EASGVTWL
-829 PMDPAVSAY
+829 PMDRTG
-838 EQHKAPVSEPD
+838 E
-849 PVPEAAPEEQ
+849 EAQEK
-859 AAEASAPEPSEDN
+859 SAPEPRKAEAKVNTEQKPEEKSEP
-872 GPEGP
+872 GSKP
-877 APAEGSEP
+877 SEP

>member
-1 MGHFIEKICYNP
+1 MANTERGTR
-13 KFGSNN
+13 
-19 GGFMD
+19 
-24 QIEKGIRRVDI
+24 QVDI
-35 DREMQQSYL
+35 DKEMQQSYL

-127 QGNFGSVDGDSPA
+127 QGNFGSVDGDPPA

-149 DKISMELLKD
+149 DKISMEILKD
-159 IDENTV
+159 IDEETV
-165 DFTGN
+165 GFVGN

-178 VVLPAVMP
+178 EVLPAIVP

-215 VIYILREWDRFED
+215 VIYMLQEWERYED
-228 ITVEDLMKFVKGP
+228 ITVEDLMKYVKGP

-309 RNGVIDGI
+309 RDGVIEGI

-327 GMRIVIELN
+327 GMRIVIELS
-336 KTAEPDDVLRALYK
+336 KTGDSDNILRALYK

-362 LALVDNQ
+362 LALVDNK
-369 PRILSL
+369 PRVLSL
-375 KEALKVYADHQLV
+375 KEALKVYADHQLE
-388 VIRRR
+388 VIRRK

-412 TAIANLEEIIRIIRS
+412 TAIDNLEEIIHIIRS
-427 SENEE
+427 SENEA
-432 AARNA
+432 AARDA
-437 IMSRFGLDREQTQAI
+437 IMARFHLDREQTQAI

-459 LTHLEQD
+459 LTHLEYD
-466 KLQAELDNLRIA
+466 KLQAELEALRRA
-478 IAEMEALLASPEKMR
+478 IQEMEELLASPLKMR
-493 ENLASRL
+493 ELLASKLR
-500 MDLQRVYSDAR
+500 DLVLTYGDAR

-538 VFVGLTKDGK
+538 CFVGLTRDGK
-548 IGRCE
+548 IGRVE
-553 LETVKQ
+553 LDAVKQ

-568 VRSDTQQTVYVVSE
+568 VRSDTQQTVYIVSE
-582 SGKCCGIYV
+582 TGKTCGIYV

-597 DEFSAGIDFAAVSGW
+597 DDFSAGIDFAAVSGW
-612 TLDEKPA
+612 SADENPVTLFA
-619 VIFSMPSRDKMTD
+619 MPSRDKMEES
-632 TASVITVTEK
+632 ASVITVTEK
-642 GMLKRSLVGDVPFAS
+642 GMMKRSLVGDVPFAS
-657 SQSFTLCKINP
+657 SQSFTLCKINS
-668 GDRLLNVLVS
+668 GDRLLCVLVS
-678 PEEAMDVMLVTRGG
+678 PSETMDIMLVTKNG
-692 MGIRFGQDDLRPMGL
+692 MGIRFGQEDLRPMGL

-720 DVVVGAALVKETDS
+720 DAVAGASLVSEKDN

-741 WSLGQIAAGDFPKQ
+741 WSLGQIAVSDFPKQ

-765 RLRENTA
+765 RLKENTR
-772 VCGFFNMNSKD
+772 VVGFFTVD
-783 SVLFIRYGG
+783 STNALLYVRYGAG
-792 GKFRSLKASA
+792 RFRPLKISA
-802 AKPGRRARTLEP
+802 AKNGRRARSLEP
-814 VSQNLLH
+814 VTQNLLH
-821 EASGAVWL
+821 EATGVTWL
-829 PMDPAVSAY
+829 PMGKEQDEPPAKPSSGKKN
-838 EQHKAPVSEPD
+838 EPKAAEK
-849 PVPEAAPEEQ
+849 PESRAPER
-859 AAEASAPEPSEDN
+859 S
-872 GPEGP
+872 
-877 APAEGSEP
+877 EGSASSP

>member
-1 MGHFIEKICYNP
+1 MANTER
-13 KFGSNN
+13 
-19 GGFMD
+19 
-24 QIEKGIRRVDI
+24 GIRQVDI
-35 DREMQQSYL
+35 DKEMQQSYL

-120 RYPLVDG
+120 RYPLIDG
-127 QGNFGSVDGDSPA
+127 QGNFGSIDGDPPA

-159 IDENTV
+159 IDEETV
-165 DFTGN
+165 GFTGN

-178 VVLPAVMP
+178 EVLPAIVP

-200 ATNIPPHNLGEICDA
+200 ATNIPPHNLGEVCDA
-215 VIYILREWDRFED
+215 VIYMLREWERYDE

-309 RNGVIDGI
+309 RDGVIEGI

-327 GMRIVIELN
+327 GMRIVIELS
-336 KTAEPDDVLRALYK
+336 KTGDPDTILRALYK

-362 LALVDNQ
+362 LALVDNK
-369 PRILSL
+369 PRVLSL
-375 KEALKVYADHQLV
+375 KEALKVYADHQLE
-388 VIRRR
+388 VIRRK
-393 TEFELAKAKKRA
+393 TEYELAKAKKRA

-412 TAIANLEEIIRIIRS
+412 IAIDNLEEIIRIIRS
-427 SENEE
+427 SENEA
-432 AARNA
+432 AARDA
-437 IMSRFGLDREQTQAI
+437 IIARFDLDREQTQAI

-459 LTHLEQD
+459 LTHLEYD
-466 KLQAELDNLRIA
+466 KLQAELEALRQA
-478 IAEMEALLASPEKMR
+478 ILDMEELLASPEKMR
-493 ENLASRL
+493 EFLVSKLQQL
-500 MDLQRVYSDAR
+500 MQVYGDAR
-511 RTQIALLG
+511 RTQIVLLG

-524 KEMLTANALIQAED
+524 KEMLTANTLIQAED
-538 VFVGLTKDGK
+538 CFVGLTKDGK
-548 IGRCE
+548 IGRVS
-553 LETVKQ
+553 LDAVRQ
-559 RGFAVPEWI
+559 RGFAIPEWI
-568 VRSDTQQTVYVVSE
+568 VRSDTQQTVYVVSAA
-582 SGKCCGIYV
+582 GKTCGLYV

-597 DEFSAGIDFAAVSGW
+597 DDFSAGIDFTAVSGW
-612 TLDEKPA
+612 SEDEKP
-619 VIFSMPSRDKMTD
+619 VTIFTMPSREKMEE

-657 SQSFTLCKINP
+657 SQSFTLCKINN
-668 GDRLLNVLVS
+668 GDRLLCVLVS
-678 PEEAMDVMLVTRGG
+678 SSDSYDVMLVTRNG
-692 MGIRFGQDDLRPMGL
+692 MAIRFGQEDMRPMGL

-720 DVVVGAALVKETDS
+720 DAVVGASLVKEQDL

-741 WSLGQIAAGDFPKQ
+741 WSMGQIAVADFPKQ

-765 RLRENTA
+765 RLKENTR
-772 VCGFFNMNSKD
+772 VVGFFNVDTSNALLY
-783 SVLFIRYGG
+783 VRFGNGR
-792 GKFRSLKASA
+792 FRSIKPSA
-802 AKPGRRARTLEP
+802 AKVGRRARSLEP
-814 VSQNLLH
+814 VTQNLLH
-821 EASGAVWL
+821 EASGVIWL
-829 PMDPAVSAY
+829 PMDGASGDN
-838 EQHKAPVSEPD
+838 QGKAAE
-849 PVPEAAPEEQ
+849 EKKTEKTRKAAPKPDDITTP
-859 AAEASAPEPSEDN
+859 AADN
-872 GPEGP
+872 G
-877 APAEGSEP
+877 GSAP

>member
-1 MGHFIEKICYNP
+1 MEHY
-13 KFGSNN
+13 
-19 GGFMD
+19 D
-24 QIEKGIRRVDI
+24 RGIIQVDI

-82 LPYKKSARIV
+82 LPFKKSARIV

-98 YHPHGDAAVYD
+98 YHPHGDASVYD
-109 AMARLAQDFTI
+109 AMSRLAQDFNI

-127 QGNFGSVDGDSPA
+127 QGNFGSIDGDSPA

-149 DKISMELLKD
+149 DKVAMELLRD
-159 IDENTV
+159 IDSNTI
-165 DFTGN
+165 DWTGN

-178 VVLPAVMP
+178 VVLPAILP

-215 VIYILREWDRFED
+215 VIYLLKEWDRYED
-228 ITVEDLMKFVKGP
+228 ITVENLMQFVKGP

-270 VRGRVHLEDMG
+270 VRGRVHVEDMG

-309 RNGVIDGI
+309 RDGVIEGI

-327 GMRIVIELN
+327 GMRIVIELS
-336 KTAEPDDVLRALYK
+336 KSADSDAILRQLYK

-369 PRILSL
+369 PRVLSL

-388 VIRRR
+388 VIRRK
-393 TEFELAKAKKRA
+393 TEFDLDKAKKRA

-412 TAIANLEEIIRIIRS
+412 VAIDNLEEIIRIIRS
-427 SENEE
+427 SSNEDE
-432 AARNA
+432 ARNT
-437 IMSRFGLDREQTQAI
+437 IMARFNLDREQTQAI
-452 LDMPLKR
+452 LDMPLKK
-459 LTHLEQD
+459 LTHLEYD
-466 KLQAELDNLRIA
+466 KLTQELEQLRASIVQMEELLGSDV
-478 IAEMEALLASPEKMR
+478 EMRDLLASKLKE
-493 ENLASRL
+493 
-500 MDLQRVYSDAR
+500 LQKNYSDAR

-519 EGISS
+519 EGVSS
-524 KEMLTANALIQAED
+524 KEVLTANALIKADEC
-538 VFVGLTKDGK
+538 FVGMTADGK
-548 IGRCE
+548 IGRVDMD
-553 LETVKQ
+553 TVKQ
-559 RGFAVPEWI
+559 KGFVPPARI
-568 VRSDTQQTVYVVSE
+568 VRSDTQQTVYVVSD
-582 SGKCCGIYV
+582 SGKACGMYV

-597 DEFSAGIDFAAVSGW
+597 DDFSGGIDFMALSGW
-612 TLDEKPA
+612 AASEKPA
-619 VIFSMPSRDKMTD
+619 VLFTMPSREKMD
-632 TASVITVTEK
+632 ETASVITVTEA
-642 GMLKRSLVGDVPFAS
+642 GMLKRSLVSDVPFAS
-657 SQSFTLCKINP
+657 SQSFTLCKIND
-668 GDRLLNVLVS
+668 GDKLLTVLVS
-678 PEEAMDVMLVTRGG
+678 PSDSMDLMLATKNG
-692 MGIRFGQDDLRPMGL
+692 MAIRFGQDNLRAMGL

-720 DVVVGAALVKETDS
+720 DVVVGADLVTESDNVCFALT
-734 CCFVLND
+734 D
-741 WSLGQIAAGDFPKQ
+741 WSLGAIAAADFPKQ

-772 VCGFFNMNSKD
+772 VCGFFNMNSE
-783 SVLFIRYGG
+783 SAQFYVRYAG
-792 GKFRSLKASA
+792 GKYRALKTTLI
-802 AKPGRRARTLEP
+802 KLGRRARSLDP
-814 VSQNLLH
+814 VLPN
-821 EASGAVWL
+821 AVNAATGALWL
-829 PMDPAVSAY
+829 PLDPAKEWNS
-838 EQHKAPVSEPD
+838 SETPS
-849 PVPEAAPEEQ
+849 APEEEP
-859 AAEASAPEPSEDN
+859 AAEEPAAEETVTPEEPKE
-872 GPEGP
+872 E
-877 APAEGSEP
+877 PAEEVKEEPKEAPKKDDNEGSTP
-885 EQASLF
+885 EQITLF

>member
-1 MGHFIEKICYNP
+1 MAEL
-13 KFGSNN
+13 
-19 GGFMD
+19 
-24 QIEKGIRRVDI
+24 ERGIRQVDI
-35 DREMQQSYL
+35 DKEMQQSYL

-127 QGNFGSVDGDSPA
+127 QGNFGSIDGDPPA

-159 IDENTV
+159 IDEETV
-165 DFTGN
+165 GFSGN

-178 VVLPAVMP
+178 DVLPAIIP

-200 ATNIPPHNLGEICDA
+200 ATNIPPHNLSEICDA
-215 VIYILREWDRFED
+215 VIYLLREWERYDD

-264 GRGRLM
+264 GRGRLT

-309 RNGVIDGI
+309 RDGVIEGI

-327 GMRIVIELN
+327 GMRIVIELS
-336 KTAEPDDVLRALYK
+336 KTGDPDDVLRALYK

-362 LALVDNQ
+362 LALVDNK
-369 PRILSL
+369 PRVLSL
-375 KEALKVYADHQLV
+375 KEALRVYADHQLE
-388 VIRRR
+388 VIRRK
-393 TEFELAKAKKRA
+393 TEFELSKAKHRA

-412 TAIANLEEIIRIIRS
+412 TAIDNLDEIIHIIRS

-432 AARNA
+432 EARNA
-437 IMSRFGLDREQTQAI
+437 IMSRFALDREQTQAI

-459 LTHLEQD
+459 LTHLEYD
-466 KLQAELDNLRIA
+466 KLQAELDQLRLSI
-478 IAEMEALLASPEKMR
+478 INMEELLASPEKMR
-493 ENLASRL
+493 DLLASKLR
-500 MDLQRVYSDAR
+500 DLQQTYGDAR

-524 KEMLTANALIQAED
+524 KEVLTANALIQAED
-538 VFVGLTKDGK
+538 VFVGLTRDGK
-548 IGRCE
+548 IGRVE
-553 LETVKQ
+553 LDAVRQ
-559 RGFAVPEWI
+559 RGFAIPERI
-568 VRSDTQQTVYVVSE
+568 VRSDTQQTVYVVS
-582 SGKCCGIYV
+582 STGKTCGIYV

-597 DEFSAGIDFAAVSGW
+597 SDFSEGIDFAAVSGW
-612 TLDEKPA
+612 TESEEPA
-619 VIFSMPSRDKMTD
+619 AVFSMPSRDKMGD

-642 GMLKRSLVGDVPFAS
+642 GMLKRSLVSDVPFAS
-657 SQSFTLCKINP
+657 SQSFNLCKVND
-668 GDRLLNVLVS
+668 GDRLLCVLVS
-678 PEEAMDVMLVTRGG
+678 PDEALNVMLVTRNG

-707 VAAGVNGIKFKGD
+707 LAAGVNGIKFKGD
-720 DVVVGAALVKETDS
+720 DVVVGASVVEEKDS

-741 WSLGQIAAGDFPKQ
+741 WSLGQIAAADFPKQ

-765 RLRENTA
+765 RLKEGTH
-772 VCGFFNMNSKD
+772 VCGFFNVNS
-783 SVLFIRYGG
+783 SNALLYVRYGNG
-792 GKFRSLKASA
+792 RVRPLKISA
-802 AKPGRRARTLEP
+802 AKSGRRARTLEP
-814 VSQNLLH
+814 VTQNLLH
-821 EASGAVWL
+821 QANGVTWL
-829 PMDPAVSAY
+829 PMDTAADD
-838 EQHKAPVSEPD
+838 KSEPESERPAKKTD
-849 PVPEAAPEEQ
+849 TKRAKPQKPEAP
-859 AAEASAPEPSEDN
+859 ASD
-872 GPEGP
+872 
-877 APAEGSEP
+877 P

>member
-1 MGHFIEKICYNP
+1 MK
-13 KFGSNN
+13 S
-19 GGFMD
+19 GGDMAD
-24 QIEKGIRRVDI
+24 TERGIRQVDI
-35 DREMQQSYL
+35 DKEMQQSYL

-127 QGNFGSVDGDSPA
+127 QGNFGSIDGDPPA

-149 DKISMELLKD
+149 GKISMEILKD
-159 IDENTV
+159 IDEETV
-165 DFTGN
+165 GFSGN

-178 VVLPAVMP
+178 DVLPAIVP

-200 ATNIPPHNLGEICDA
+200 ATNIPPHNLGEVCDA
-215 VIYILREWDRFED
+215 VIYMLREWDRYGE
-228 ITVEDLMKFVKGP
+228 ITVEDLMKYIKGP

-309 RNGVIDGI
+309 RDGVIEGI

-327 GMRIVIELN
+327 GMRIVIELS
-336 KTAEPDDVLRALYK
+336 KTGDSDEILRALYK

-362 LALVDNQ
+362 LALVDNR
-369 PRILSL
+369 PRVLSL
-375 KEALKVYADHQLV
+375 KEALKVYADHQLE
-388 VIRRR
+388 VIRRK
-393 TEFELAKAKKRA
+393 TEFELAKAKHRA

-412 TAIANLEEIIRIIRS
+412 TAIDNLDEIVHIIRS

-432 AARNA
+432 GARKA
-437 IMSRFGLDREQTQAI
+437 IMERFGLDREQTQAI

-459 LTHLEQD
+459 LTHLEYD
-466 KLQAELDNLRIA
+466 KLLAELQSLRQA
-478 IAEMEALLASPEKMR
+478 ITDMEGLLASPEKIR
-493 ENLASRL
+493 DLLASKL
-500 MDLQRVYSDAR
+500 KDLQRTYADAR

-524 KEMLTANALIQAED
+524 KEMLTANALIRAED
-538 VFVGLTKDGK
+538 VFVGLTREGK
-548 IGRCE
+548 IGRVE
-553 LETVKQ
+553 LEAVKQ
-559 RGFAVPEWI
+559 RGFAIPEWI
-568 VRSDTQQTVYVVSE
+568 VRSDTQQTVYVVSGT
-582 SGKCCGIYV
+582 GKTCGIYV

-597 DEFSAGIDFAAVSGW
+597 DDFSAGIDFMAISGW
-612 TLDEKPA
+612 PESEKP
-619 VIFSMPSRDKMTD
+619 VTIFAMPARDKMD
-632 TASVITVTEK
+632 ETASVITVTEK
-642 GMLKRSLVGDVPFAS
+642 GMMKRSLVRDVPFAS
-657 SQSFTLCKINP
+657 SQSFTLCKINEN
-668 GDRLLNVLVS
+668 DRLLCVLVS
-678 PEEAMDVMLVTRGG
+678 PEESLDVMIVTRKG

-707 VAAGVNGIKFKGD
+707 LAAGVNGIKFKGD
-720 DVVVGAALVKETDS
+720 DLAVGASLVNEADS

-741 WSLGQIAAGDFPKQ
+741 WSLGRIAAADFPKQ

-765 RLRENTA
+765 RLKEGTS
-772 VCGFFNMNSKD
+772 VCGFFTMNTMNAM
-783 SVLFIRYGG
+783 LYIRYGNG
-792 GKFRSLKASA
+792 RFRVLKPSA
-802 AKPGRRARTLEP
+802 AKPGRRARSLDP
-814 VSQNLLH
+814 VTQNLLH
-821 EASGAVWL
+821 EANGVTWL
-829 PMDPAVSAY
+829 PLDQTPDVSG
-838 EQHKAPVSEPD
+838 QT
-849 PVPEAAPEEQ
+849 AAPAGKEISAEKPASRKEE
-859 AAEASAPEPSEDN
+859 
-872 GPEGP
+872 
-877 APAEGSEP
+877 PAEKAEDINSEP
-885 EQASLF
+885 EQGTLF

>member
-1 MGHFIEKICYNP
+1 MANTER
-13 KFGSNN
+13 
-19 GGFMD
+19 
-24 QIEKGIRRVDI
+24 GIRQVDI
-35 DREMQQSYL
+35 DKEMQQSYL

-127 QGNFGSVDGDSPA
+127 QGNFGSVDGDPPA

-149 DKISMELLKD
+149 DKISMEILKD
-159 IDENTV
+159 IDEETV
-165 DFTGN
+165 GFVGN

-178 VVLPAVMP
+178 EVLPAIVP

-215 VIYILREWDRFED
+215 VIYMLQEWERYDE
-228 ITVEDLMKFVKGP
+228 ITVEDLMKYVKGP

-309 RNGVIDGI
+309 RDGVIEGI

-327 GMRIVIELN
+327 GMRIVIELS
-336 KTAEPDDVLRALYK
+336 KTGDSDSILRALYK

-362 LALVDNQ
+362 LALVDNK
-369 PRILSL
+369 PRVLSL
-375 KEALKVYADHQLV
+375 KEALKVYADHQLE
-388 VIRRR
+388 VIRRK

-412 TAIANLEEIIRIIRS
+412 TAIDNLEEIIHIIRS
-427 SENEE
+427 SENEA
-432 AARNA
+432 AARDA
-437 IMSRFGLDREQTQAI
+437 IMARFGLDREQTQAI

-459 LTHLEQD
+459 LTHLEYD
-466 KLQAELDNLRIA
+466 KLLAELEGLRRSIQ
-478 IAEMEALLASPEKMR
+478 EMEELLASPVKMR
-493 ENLASRL
+493 ELLASKLR
-500 MDLQRVYSDAR
+500 DLVLTYGDAR

-538 VFVGLTKDGK
+538 CFVGLTKDGK
-548 IGRCE
+548 IGRVE

-559 RGFAVPEWI
+559 RGFAIPEWI
-568 VRSDTQQTVYVVSE
+568 ARSDTQQTVYVVSQT
-582 SGKCCGIYV
+582 GKTCGIYV

-597 DEFSAGIDFAAVSGW
+597 EDFSAGIDFSAVSGW
-612 TLDEKPA
+612 SGDEKP
-619 VIFSMPSRDKMTD
+619 VTIFAMPSRDKMEES
-632 TASVITVTEK
+632 ASVITVTEK
-642 GMLKRSLVGDVPFAS
+642 GMMKRSLVGDVPFAS

-668 GDRLLNVLVS
+668 GDRLLYVLVS
-678 PEEAMDVMLVTRGG
+678 PADTLDIMLVTGNG

-707 VAAGVNGIKFKGD
+707 IAAGVNGIKFKGD
-720 DVVVGAALVKETDS
+720 DVVVGASLVSESDS

-741 WSLGQIAAGDFPKQ
+741 WSLGQIAVSDFPKQ

-765 RLRENTA
+765 RLKENTR
-772 VCGFFNMNSKD
+772 VVGFFTVD
-783 SVLFIRYGG
+783 SANALLYVRYGNG
-792 GKFRSLKASA
+792 RFRSLKISA
-802 AKPGRRARTLEP
+802 AKSGRRARSLEP
-814 VSQNLLH
+814 VTQNLLH
-821 EASGAVWL
+821 EATGVTWL
-829 PMDPAVSAY
+829 PMGKTQDEPAQVPTAKKNESKNAG
-838 EQHKAPVSEPD
+838 KPLSEP
-849 PVPEAAPEEQ
+849 PER
-859 AAEASAPEPSEDN
+859 N
-872 GPEGP
+872 EG
-877 APAEGSEP
+877 GSSP

>member
-1 MGHFIEKICYNP
+1 MRTLEEK
-13 KFGSNN
+13 N
-19 GGFMD
+19 GGAMAD
-24 QIEKGIRRVDI
+24 TERGIKQVDI
-35 DREMQQSYL
+35 DKEMQQSYL

-127 QGNFGSVDGDSPA
+127 QGNFGSIDGDPPA

-149 DKISMELLKD
+149 DKISMEILKD
-159 IDENTV
+159 IDEETV
-165 DFTGN
+165 GFTGN

-178 VVLPAVMP
+178 EVLPAIIP

-200 ATNIPPHNLGEICDA
+200 ATNIPPHNLVEICDA
-215 VIYILREWDRFED
+215 VIYMLREWERYDE
-228 ITVEDLMKFVKGP
+228 ISVEDLMKYVKGP

-309 RNGVIDGI
+309 RDGVIEGI

-327 GMRIVIELN
+327 GMRIVIELS
-336 KTAEPDDVLRALYK
+336 KTGDSDNILRALYK

-362 LALVDNQ
+362 LALVDNK
-369 PRILSL
+369 PRVLSL
-375 KEALKVYADHQLV
+375 KEALRVYADHQLI
-388 VIRRR
+388 VIRRK
-393 TEFELAKAKKRA
+393 TEFELAKAKHRA

-412 TAIANLEEIIRIIRS
+412 TAIDNLDEIVRIIRS

-432 AARNA
+432 GARNA

-459 LTHLEQD
+459 LTHLEYD
-466 KLQAELDNLRIA
+466 KLLSELQTLRKA
-478 IAEMEALLASPEKMR
+478 IIDMEALLGSPEMMR
-493 ENLASRL
+493 DLLASKLRE
-500 MDLQRVYSDAR
+500 LQRIYGDAR

-524 KEMLTANALIQAED
+524 KEMLTANALINAED
-538 VFVGLTKDGK
+538 VFVGLTRDGK
-548 IGRCE
+548 IGRVE
-553 LETVKQ
+553 LDAVKQ
-559 RGFAVPEWI
+559 RGFAIPEWI
-568 VRSDTQQTVYVVSE
+568 VRSDTQQTVYVVSDT
-582 SGKCCGIYV
+582 GRACGIYV

-597 DEFSAGIDFAAVSGW
+597 DDFSAGIDFKAVAGW
-612 TLDEKPA
+612 SEAENPQTIFAMPAREK
-619 VIFSMPSRDKMTD
+619 MGE

-642 GMLKRSLVGDVPFAS
+642 GMLKRSLVRDVPFAS
-657 SQSFTLCKINP
+657 SQSFNLCKIND
-668 GDRLLNVLVS
+668 GDRLLCVLVS
-678 PEEAMDVMLVTRGG
+678 PEDTMDVMLVTGKG

-707 VAAGVNGIKFKGD
+707 LAAGVNGIKFKGD
-720 DVVVGAALVKETDS
+720 DAVTGASMVTEQDS

-741 WSLGQIAAGDFPKQ
+741 WSLGQIAVSDFPRQ

-765 RLRENTA
+765 RLKEGTK
-772 VCGFFNMNSKD
+772 VCGFFNVNTMNA
-783 SVLFIRYGG
+783 LLYIRYGNG
-792 GKFRSLKASA
+792 RFRPLKISA
-802 AKPGRRARTLEP
+802 AKPGRRARSLEP
-814 VSQNLLH
+814 VTQNLLH
-821 EASGAVWL
+821 QANGVTFLPLDPALSGAAGKN
-829 PMDPAVSAY
+829 DDNAN
-838 EQHKAPVSEPD
+838 
-849 PVPEAAPEEQ
+849 APETQKPAGKKKAKEQ
-859 AAEASAPEPSEDN
+859 PELGPSD
-872 GPEGP
+872 
-877 APAEGSEP
+877 P

>member
-1 MGHFIEKICYNP
+1 MENT
-13 KFGSNN
+13 
-19 GGFMD
+19 
-24 QIEKGIRRVDI
+24 ERGIRQVDI
-35 DREMQQSYL
+35 DKEMQQSYL

-127 QGNFGSVDGDSPA
+127 QGNFGSVDGDPPA

-149 DKISMELLKD
+149 DKISMEILKD
-159 IDENTV
+159 IDEETV
-165 DFTGN
+165 GFVGN

-178 VVLPAVMP
+178 EVLPAIVP

-215 VIYILREWDRFED
+215 VIFMLREWERYDE
-228 ITVEDLMKFVKGP
+228 ITVEDLMNFVKGP

-286 LIITEIPYQI
+286 LIITEIPYQV

-309 RNGVIDGI
+309 RDGVIDGI

-327 GMRIVIELN
+327 GMRIVIELS
-336 KTAEPDDVLRALYK
+336 KTGDPDTILRALYK

-362 LALVDNQ
+362 LALVDNK

-388 VIRRR
+388 VIRRK

-412 TAIANLEEIIRIIRS
+412 TAIDNLEEIIHIIRS
-427 SENEE
+427 SENEA
-432 AARNA
+432 AARDA
-437 IMSRFGLDREQTQAI
+437 IMARFDLDREQTQAI

-459 LTHLEQD
+459 LTHLEYD
-466 KLQAELDNLRIA
+466 KLQAELEGLRAA
-478 IAEMEALLASPEKMR
+478 IRDMEELLASPLKMR
-493 ENLASRL
+493 DLLASKLREL
-500 MDLQRVYSDAR
+500 MQTYGDAR

-538 VFVGLTKDGK
+538 CFVGLTKDGR
-548 IGRCE
+548 IGRVE
-553 LETVKQ
+553 VETVRQ

-582 SGKCCGIYV
+582 TGKTCGIYV

-597 DEFSAGIDFAAVSGW
+597 DDFSAGIDFNSVSGW
-612 TLDEKPA
+612 AKDEIPA
-619 VIFSMPSRDKMTD
+619 VMFAMPSRDKMED

-642 GMLKRSLVGDVPFAS
+642 GMLKRSLVSDVPFAS
-657 SQSFTLCKINP
+657 SQSFMLSKVNP
-668 GDRLLNVLVS
+668 GDRLLAVLVS
-678 PEEAMDVMLVTRGG
+678 PSDAMDIMLVTKNG
-692 MGIRFGQDDLRPMGL
+692 MGIRFGQEDLRPMGL

-720 DVVVGAALVKETDS
+720 DLVAGASLVTEKDN

-741 WSLGQIAAGDFPKQ
+741 WSMGLIAAADFPKQ

-765 RLRENTA
+765 RLKENTR
-772 VCGFFNMNSKD
+772 VVGFFTMDASNGL
-783 SVLFIRYGG
+783 LFVRF
-792 GKFRSLKASA
+792 GKGRFRSLKPSA
-802 AKPGRRARTLEP
+802 AKIGRRARSLEP
-814 VSQNLLH
+814 VTQNLLH
-821 EASGAVWL
+821 EATGVIWL
-829 PMDPAVSAY
+829 AMNKPVDEPEKPAAD
-838 EQHKAPVSEPD
+838 KGTAKK
-849 PVPEAAPEEQ
+849 
-859 AAEASAPEPSEDN
+859 AAEKPKDN
-872 GPEGP
+872 PVDTND
-877 APAEGSEP
+877 GSTP

>member
-1 MGHFIEKICYNP
+1 MANTER
-13 KFGSNN
+13 
-19 GGFMD
+19 
-24 QIEKGIRRVDI
+24 GIRQVDI
-35 DREMQQSYL
+35 DKEMQQSYL

-127 QGNFGSVDGDSPA
+127 QGNFGSVDGDPPA

-149 DKISMELLKD
+149 DKISMEILKD
-159 IDENTV
+159 IDEETV
-165 DFTGN
+165 GFVGN

-178 VVLPAVMP
+178 EVLPAIVP

-215 VIYILREWDRFED
+215 VIYMLQEWERYED
-228 ITVEDLMKFVKGP
+228 ITVEDLMKYVKGP

-309 RNGVIDGI
+309 RDGVIEGI

-327 GMRIVIELN
+327 GMRIVIELS
-336 KTAEPDDVLRALYK
+336 KTGDSDNILRALYK

-362 LALVDNQ
+362 LALVDNK
-369 PRILSL
+369 PRVLSL
-375 KEALKVYADHQLV
+375 KEALKVYADHQLE
-388 VIRRR
+388 VIRRK

-412 TAIANLEEIIRIIRS
+412 TAIDNLEEIIHIIRS
-427 SENEE
+427 SENEA
-432 AARNA
+432 AARDA
-437 IMSRFGLDREQTQAI
+437 IMARFHLDREQTQAI

-459 LTHLEQD
+459 LTHLEYD
-466 KLQAELDNLRIA
+466 KLQAELEALRRA
-478 IAEMEALLASPEKMR
+478 IQEMEELLASPLKMR
-493 ENLASRL
+493 ELLASKLR
-500 MDLQRVYSDAR
+500 DLVLTYGDAR

-538 VFVGLTKDGK
+538 CFVGLTRDGK
-548 IGRCE
+548 IGRVE
-553 LETVKQ
+553 LDAVKQ

-568 VRSDTQQTVYVVSE
+568 VRSDTQQTVYIVSE
-582 SGKCCGIYV
+582 TGKTCGIYV

-597 DEFSAGIDFAAVSGW
+597 DDFSAGIDFAAVSGW
-612 TLDEKPA
+612 SADENPVTLFA
-619 VIFSMPSRDKMTD
+619 MPSRDKMEEG
-632 TASVITVTEK
+632 ASVITVTEK
-642 GMLKRSLVGDVPFAS
+642 GMMKRSLVGDVPFAS
-657 SQSFTLCKINP
+657 SQSFTLCKINS
-668 GDRLLNVLVS
+668 GDRLLCVLVS
-678 PEEAMDVMLVTRGG
+678 PSETMDIMLVTKNG
-692 MGIRFGQDDLRPMGL
+692 MGIRFGQEDLRPMGL

-720 DVVVGAALVKETDS
+720 DAVAGASLVSEKDN

-741 WSLGQIAAGDFPKQ
+741 WSLGQIAVADFPKQ

-765 RLRENTA
+765 RLKENTR
-772 VCGFFNMNSKD
+772 VVGFFTVD
-783 SVLFIRYGG
+783 STNALLYVRYGAG
-792 GKFRSLKASA
+792 RFRPLKISA
-802 AKPGRRARTLEP
+802 AKNGRRARSLEP
-814 VSQNLLH
+814 VTQNLLH
-821 EASGAVWL
+821 EATGVTWL
-829 PMDPAVSAY
+829 PMGKEQDEPPAKPSSGKKN
-838 EQHKAPVSEPD
+838 EPKAAEKPVSR
-849 PVPEAAPEEQ
+849 APER
-859 AAEASAPEPSEDN
+859 S
-872 GPEGP
+872 
-877 APAEGSEP
+877 EGSASSP